1 MNGDVSDDDA
11 PRRRKKKKRK
21 GDISSDDEEE
31 ETGGKGYERVDPPL
45 PVRSLSL
52 LSFVLIATHSP
63 HVTLMNRTKCF
74 SASILKDSTSAG
86 GPR

>member
-31 ETGGKGYERVDPPL
+31 ANGGRGYERVDPPL
-45 PVRSLSL
+45 PVRSVFSLSPSRQL
-52 LSFVLIATHSP
+52 LIYFVLC
-63 HVTLMNRTKCF
+63 L
-74 SASILKDSTSAG
+74 
-86 GPR
+86 